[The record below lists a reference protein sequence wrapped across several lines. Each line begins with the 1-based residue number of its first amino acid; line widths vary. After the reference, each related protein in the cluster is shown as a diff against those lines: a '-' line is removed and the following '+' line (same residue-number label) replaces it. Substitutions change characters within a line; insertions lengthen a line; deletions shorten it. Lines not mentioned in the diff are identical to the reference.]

1 MSSSLT
7 SLQANSQSLER
18 QRHVRTTTERLYN
31 SLTMKRFVFL
41 LLLVAIESL
50 IWLLHVLYI
59 CGNVL
64 LFILYYGGMKDPKF
78 KALKS
83 LNIFRKDPKQKNIQ
97 RLWINYDDYK
107 DDFWAAIRS
116 NYDYIMD
123 TNLIET
129 CKVKHSSIV
138 YIDITSNDWKDIDR
152 QMDP

>member
-1 MSSSLT
+1 M
-7 SLQANSQSLER
+7 
-18 QRHVRTTTERLYN
+18 Y
-31 SLTMKRFVFL
+31 
-41 LLLVAIESL
+41 
-50 IWLLHVLYI
+50 YI

-64 LFILYYGGMKDPKF
+64 LFISYYGGMKDLKF

-129 CKVKHSSIV
+129 CKVKYSKYRIHRYNV
-138 YIDITSNDWKDIDR
+138 E
-152 QMDP
+152 